1 MKVRRISFRRRTVV
15 KRSILIILVVLMP
28 SAISTIQSV
37 SVADEIPGNDIPKVE
52 YHIDTGLVLLDPDGL
67 ALATVTVDFSD
78 QFTNTFFD
86 NSPDN
91 PLFAEFGGLIPNWE
105 SYDVGEGIGGESTVA
120 QGYSGPMRAWAQISN
135 GLSTSSFLNVGYGWV
150 ENPYPGDVTN
160 VTVVPEPTTVLLL
173 GLGGLALLRKRR
185 T

>member
-1 MKVRRISFRRRTVV
+1 MMRKE
-15 KRSILIILVVLMP
+15 KIIIVFFVVL
-28 SAISTIQSV
+28 ALGISNSQQASF
-37 SVADEIPGNDIPKVE
+37 ADEILGNDIPMIQ

-67 ALATVTVDFSD
+67 SLKWATIDFSD

-91 PLFAEFGGLIPNWE
+91 PLFVEFGGLIPNWE

-120 QGYSGPMRAWAQISN
+120 QGYSGPMRAWAQISS

-160 VTVVPEPTTVLLL
+160 VTVVPEPATLLLL
-173 GLGGLALLRKRR
+173 GLGGLALLRKRKV
-185 T
+185 